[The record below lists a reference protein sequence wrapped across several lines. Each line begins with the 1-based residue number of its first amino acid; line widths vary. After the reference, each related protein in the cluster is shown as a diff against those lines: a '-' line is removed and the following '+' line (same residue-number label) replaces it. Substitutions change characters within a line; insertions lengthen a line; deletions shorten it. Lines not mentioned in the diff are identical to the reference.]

1 MNPSEYFRR
10 QIFACFW
17 FEGEGLLDSVRRLGF
32 DNCMFETDFPHPT
45 CLFPDPLTRMAGV
58 LEEVDYGLREKL
70 LSGNAARVYNIDVP
84 T

>member
-1 MNPSEYFRR
+1 
-10 QIFACFW
+10 
-17 FEGEGLLDSVRRLGF
+17 
-32 DNCMFETDFPHPT
+32 
-45 CLFPDPLTRMAGV
+45 MAGV